1 MLKHY
6 SVSIPNSPRHSQKPE
21 FLYVAGQWQCCHNQ
35 SLMGELKRP
44 DVGHPLKRVRITL
57 GLRQDHWII
66 QEGGLSHCLFL
77 LPDVKRLFFSRV
89 KKKLHLC
96 MRTWYLSGRSILIFP
111 KSEGFIGQEEGR
123 RAMTYPWVD
132 SGSIGPSRLGIPSNY
147 GKEAGSEMFTFRS
160 LRLQDGPGP
169 HQGLW
174 FPLRLPEATPASN
187 KCGVNRGG
195 ASFLC
200 TPRVKPGPLA
210 PSPGVLVVQW
220 HC

>member
-35 SLMGELKRP
+35 SLMGELKRL

-57 GLRQDHWII
+57 GLRQDPWIT

-96 MRTWYLSGRSILIFP
+96 MRMWYLPRRSILISP
-111 KSEGFIGQEEGR
+111 KSKGCYRAGGGKRGYDLSLGWQWLHRTLLVRDSQQLWEGGWI
-123 RAMTYPWVD
+123 
-132 SGSIGPSRLGIPSNY
+132 
-147 GKEAGSEMFTFRS
+147 
-160 LRLQDGPGP
+160 
-169 HQGLW
+169 
-174 FPLRLPEATPASN
+174 
-187 KCGVNRGG
+187 
-195 ASFLC
+195 
-200 TPRVKPGPLA
+200 
-210 PSPGVLVVQW
+210 W
-220 HC
+220 HVYV